1 MITDSSQALE
11 LRAAEQRRQ
20 IQNSVHDL
28 KQAIRH
34 KMDVKANA
42 REYLVPASAL
52 AFLFSL
58 AAGYTLT
65 DMGIRAKN
73 RFSRRDAYRENRTPY
88 WV

>member
-11 LRAAEQRRQ
+11 LRAAEQRKQ
-20 IQNSVHDL
+20 LQSSVHDL
-28 KQAIRH
+28 KAAIRH

-42 REYLVPASAL
+42 REYLVPASAV

-58 AAGYTLT
+58 AAGYTLV
-65 DMGIRAKN
+65 DMGMRAKH
-73 RFSRRDAYRENRTPY
+73 RISRRDSFRNARTPY